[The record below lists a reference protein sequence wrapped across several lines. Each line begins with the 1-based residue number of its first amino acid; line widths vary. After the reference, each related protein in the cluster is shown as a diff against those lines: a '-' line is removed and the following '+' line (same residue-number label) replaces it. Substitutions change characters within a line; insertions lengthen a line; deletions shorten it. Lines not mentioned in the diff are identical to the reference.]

1 MLGITDL
8 KTGTTFAMNGDPIV
22 VLDYQHS
29 KMGRGGAVL
38 RTKLKNLK
46 TGATFDTTFK
56 SSDKFEE
63 ASLERR
69 ACQYLYQEGGSYMF
83 MDTASFEQFALNAE
97 VVGEKARFLKEGA
110 DFQVIFYE
118 DQPVS
123 VVFPIK
129 MEFAVTHTEPG
140 VRGDTAQGGSKPA
153 TLETG
158 AVITV
163 PLFVKIGDVIR
174 VNTDEG
180 IYTERV
186 GKEQKKV

>member
-8 KTGTTFAMNGDPIV
+8 KTGTTIDMDGDPVV

-46 TGATFDTTFK
+46 TGAQFDVTFK

-63 ASLERR
+63 ANLERHS
-69 ACQYLYQEGGSYMF
+69 CQYLYQDNGYVF
-83 MDTASFEQFALNAE
+83 MDNSSFEQFTLSND
-97 VVGEKARFLKEGA
+97 VVGEKSRFLIEGTEMHI
-110 DFQVIFYE
+110 VFYE
-118 DQPVS
+118 DKPVS

-129 MEFAVTHTEPG
+129 MEFTVAHTEPG
-140 VRGDTAQGGSKPA
+140 VKGDTAQGGSKPA
-153 TLETG
+153 TLDSG
-158 AVITV
+158 ATITV
-163 PLFVKIGDVIR
+163 PLFVKIGDKIR

-180 IYTERV
+180 TYVERV
-186 GKEQKKV
+186 TR

>member
-8 KTGTTFAMNGDPIV
+8 KTGTTIDIDGAPVV

-46 TGATFDTTFK
+46 TGATFDVTFK

-63 ASLERR
+63 ANLERR
-69 ACQYLYQEGGSYMF
+69 ACQYLYPEGNGFVF
-83 MDTASFEQFALNAE
+83 MDNNSFEQFTLSTE
-97 VVGEKARFLKEGA
+97 IVGEKSRYLKEGG
-110 DFQVIFYE
+110 DFAIIFYE
-118 DQPVS
+118 DKPVS

-129 MEFAVTHTEPG
+129 MELEVTHTEPG
-140 VRGDTAQGGSKPA
+140 VKGDTAQGGSKPA

-158 AVITV
+158 ATITV
-163 PLFVKIGDVIR
+163 PLFVKIGDAIR
-174 VNTDEG
+174 VNTDENS
-180 IYTERV
+180 YVERV
-186 GKEQKKV
+186 NR